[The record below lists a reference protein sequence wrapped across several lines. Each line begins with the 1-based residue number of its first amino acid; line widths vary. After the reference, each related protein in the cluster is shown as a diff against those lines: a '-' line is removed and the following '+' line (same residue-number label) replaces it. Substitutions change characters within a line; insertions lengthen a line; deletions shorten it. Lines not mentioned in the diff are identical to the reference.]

1 MNDYEKFM
9 IDNFKLSPIDRF
21 VFGKRDKDTLS
32 HYDIYLADDY
42 INKELKIIDKYKST
56 NDIELKYLLEINKYY
71 IDNKLYL
78 LLFSCFDNFIT
89 IFLDDNENL
98 YPTNITYKKSREK
111 DFDKLIISSI
121 QKAKEGL
128 KLKITFPKIIIKK
141 FMDDIK
147 IHKRFSNLYN
157 FIKNHYYPFCRN
169 EIGLCYIKNGKQIYS
184 NILKEN
190 TGYLDI

>member
-42 INKELKIIDKYKST
+42 INNELKLIDKYKST

-78 LLFSCFDNFIT
+78 LLFSSFDNFIT

-98 YPTNITYKKSREK
+98 YPTNITYKKSRENLRHY
-111 DFDKLIISSI
+111 F
-121 QKAKEGL
+121 
-128 KLKITFPKIIIKK
+128 
-141 FMDDIK
+141 
-147 IHKRFSNLYN
+147 KR
-157 FIKNHYYPFCRN
+157 
-169 EIGLCYIKNGKQIYS
+169 
-184 NILKEN
+184 
-190 TGYLDI
+190 